1 MRKGLFTKFS
11 NVSQAQ
17 PSGQPGLNGNERQM
31 AELCAVPI
39 QEALATLK
47 TTLQGLSAEEAGRRL
62 NEYGSNEN
70 LSHLKRLSFGADMFR
85 RLRSPLIVQLLI
97 IATVSG
103 LIGEFKSA
111 VIVGGMIFL
120 SVGLS
125 YILDRRSSQAVETL
139 GKRVQSRSFVL
150 RDGAASEVR
159 ISEIVPGDVVL
170 LQARLRS
177 FLRTCAFS
185 PSRISSSANRH

>member
-1 MRKGLFTKFS
+1 MRKGLFTKSS

-47 TTLQGLSAEEAGRRL
+47 TTLQGLSAEEAERRL
-62 NEYGSNEN
+62 NEYGPNE

-97 IATVSG
+97 IAIG
-103 LIGEFKSA
+103 LG
-111 VIVGGMIFL
+111 VH
-120 SVGLS
+120 
-125 YILDRRSSQAVETL
+125 RRVEI
-139 GKRVQSRSFVL
+139 RRHRR
-150 RDGAASEVR
+150 RD
-159 ISEIVPGDVVL
+159 DT
-170 LQARLRS
+170 
-177 FLRTCAFS
+177 F
-185 PSRISSSANRH
+185 